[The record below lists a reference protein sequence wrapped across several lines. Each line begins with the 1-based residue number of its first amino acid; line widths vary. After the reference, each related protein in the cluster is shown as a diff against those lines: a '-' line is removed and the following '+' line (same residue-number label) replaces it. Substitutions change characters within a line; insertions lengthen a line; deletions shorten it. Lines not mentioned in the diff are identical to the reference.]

1 MQRTTHLKMYRDVLV
16 IGAGAIGLSSALHLK
31 RLNPEKSVMVVDRL
45 GGPGQGNTAKCAGIF
60 LNLATTELNYFLSDS
75 TIDWFYHLQRDL
87 GHNLG
92 LTQYGYL
99 YLLDGDR
106 YRRVEGPIE
115 EARDIGV
122 EIQTYEK
129 EEVERLLPDLVTTFG
144 EEETELMSL
153 KPVEYGVL
161 SRRCGSIDADGLTR
175 ALEAEFLKLGG
186 EVSYN
191 TTVER
196 LIVKPRNEIGVDG
209 EPFVWQDIHITGA
222 ETSKGEVQA
231 GTTVVAAG
239 TWSERLLDPIGFDTL
254 MRPKSRSIFVFK
266 DPKLSRL
273 QASKGFSEVGLLPFT
288 SIPEISVYLK
298 VEPSE
303 GSIWLGCAD
312 DFGRR
317 YGLEDDPQPERGLY
331 EDDIYHALMK
341 YLPCFKDL
349 RPLNSWTG
357 QRAMNRLDKTPV
369 VAPAPG
375 MIYIGSA
382 TGYGVTKCDALGRA
396 VAATYAGEEYAELFG
411 GRRIKASDL
420 GIETRKKV
428 KETFKV

>member
-1 MQRTTHLKMYRDVLV
+1 MYRDILV

-31 RLNPEKSVMVVDRL
+31 RLNPSKSVLVIDRL

-60 LNLATTELNYFLSDS
+60 LNLATTELNFSLSDS
-75 TIDWFYHLQRDL
+75 TIDWFYHLQGDL
-87 GHNLG
+87 GHKLG
-92 LTQYGYL
+92 LTRYGYL
-99 YLLDGDR
+99 YLLDEDR
-106 YRRVEGPIE
+106 YKRVERPIE
-115 EARDIGV
+115 EARNLGV

-129 EEVERLLPDLVTTFG
+129 EEVEGLLPDLATGFAD
-144 EEETELMSL
+144 EETELMGL

-161 SRRCGSIDADGLTR
+161 TKKCGSIDADGLTR
-175 ALEAEFLKLGG
+175 GLEAEFLKLGG

-191 TTVER
+191 TTAER
-196 LIVKPRNEIGVDG
+196 LIVKPRNEIGLDG

-222 ETSKGEVQA
+222 ETSRGEIQA
-231 GTTVVAAG
+231 GKTVVAAG

-266 DPKLSRL
+266 DPKLDRL
-273 QASKGFSEVGLLPFT
+273 RNAQGFSETGLLPFT

-331 EDDIYHALMK
+331 EDNIYHALVK
-341 YLPCFKDL
+341 YLPCFQNL

-369 VAPAPG
+369 VAQAPG
-375 MIYIGSA
+375 MIYVGSA
-382 TGYGVTKCDALGRA
+382 TGYGVTKCDALGRT
-396 VAATYAGEEYAELFG
+396 VAAAYADEEEAELYG
-411 GRRIKASDL
+411 GRRIAVSDL
-420 GIETRKKV
+420 SIENRKKV

>member
-1 MQRTTHLKMYRDVLV
+1 MYRDILV

-31 RLNPEKSVMVVDRL
+31 RLNPEKSVLVVDRL

-60 LNLATTELNYFLSDS
+60 LNLATTELNFSLCDS
-75 TIDWFYHLQRDL
+75 TIDWFYHLQGDL
-87 GHNLG
+87 DHKLG

-99 YLLDGDR
+99 YLLDKDR
-106 YRRVEGPIE
+106 YEKVKRPIE
-115 EARDIGV
+115 EARSVGVDIN
-122 EIQTYEK
+122 TYERH
-129 EEVERLLPDLVTTFG
+129 EVERLLPDLTTKFD
-144 EEETELMSL
+144 EEETELMGL

-161 SRRCGSIDADGLTR
+161 TKKCGSIAADGLTR
-175 ALEAEFLKLGG
+175 GLESEFLKLGG

-191 TTVER
+191 TTAES
-196 LIVKPRNEIGVDG
+196 LIVKPRKELGVDG

-222 ETSKGEVQA
+222 ETSKGEIQA

-266 DPKLSRL
+266 DPKLDRL
-273 QASKGFSEVGLLPFT
+273 RDTRGFSEVDLLPFT
-288 SIPEISVYLK
+288 SIPEISTYLK

-303 GSIWLGCAD
+303 GSVWLGCAD

-331 EDDIYHALMK
+331 ENDIYHALMK

-357 QRAMNRLDKTPV
+357 QRAMNRVDKTPV
-369 VAPAPG
+369 IAPAPG
-375 MIYIGSA
+375 MIYVGSA
-382 TGYGVTKCDALGRA
+382 TGYGVTKCDALGRT
-396 VAATYAGEEYAELFG
+396 VAAAYAGEEEAELYG
-411 GRRIKASDL
+411 GRRIRVADL
-420 GIETRKKV
+420 GIENRKKV

>member
-1 MQRTTHLKMYRDVLV
+1 MYLDILV

-31 RLNPEKSVMVVDRL
+31 RLNPEKSVMVVDML

-60 LNLATTELNYFLSDS
+60 LNLATTELNFGLSDS
-75 TIDWFYHLQRDL
+75 TIDWFHHLQGDL

-92 LTQYGYL
+92 LTPYGYL
-99 YLLDGDR
+99 YLLDKDR
-106 YRRVEGPIE
+106 YEKVKKPIE
-115 EARDIGV
+115 EARSVGVDIK
-122 EIQTYEK
+122 TYEK
-129 EEVERLLPDLVTTFG
+129 NEVERLLPDLATRFG
-144 EEETELMSL
+144 EEETELMGL
-153 KPVEYGVL
+153 KPVEVGVL
-161 SRRCGSIDADGLTR
+161 TEKCGSIDADGLTR
-175 ALEAEFLKLGG
+175 SLEVEFLKLGG

-191 TTVER
+191 TTAES
-196 LIVKPRNEIGVDG
+196 LIVKPRNEIGIEG

-222 ETSKGEVQA
+222 ETSKGEIQA

-266 DPKLSRL
+266 DPKLDRL
-273 QASKGFSEVGLLPFT
+273 RDTRGFSKVDLLPFT
-288 SIPEISVYLK
+288 HIPEISVYLK

-369 VAPAPG
+369 IAPAPG
-375 MIYIGSA
+375 M
-382 TGYGVTKCDALGRA
+382 
-396 VAATYAGEEYAELFG
+396 
-411 GRRIKASDL
+411 
-420 GIETRKKV
+420 
-428 KETFKV
+428 